1 MIQPRDELQFE
12 SIRRDVQSGL
22 IDLLDPNL
30 GGDTPDGDLRS
41 HCEARVEKLVA
52 RLGRG
57 LDEEDRAR
65 IATEVIS
72 DAFGL
77 GPLDLL
83 LEDDLVT
90 DVLINAPDRVFI
102 EREGRLVRTEIEFR
116 DDTHL
121 MHVVQRLVR
130 RSGRRLDERS
140 PMVDARLPDG
150 SRVNIII
157 PPLALEGPQVS
168 IRRFAKVPFDLER
181 LVKLGSLPVETA
193 RLLGSL
199 VAGRL
204 NMAITGGAGSGKT
217 TLLNALSGFIM
228 NEERVITI
236 EDAAE
241 LRLAGEHVV
250 RLETRAANLE
260 GVGSVDASALVRN
273 ALRMRPD
280 RIIVGECRGAE
291 TFDMLQ
297 AMNTGHEGS
306 MTTLHANS
314 ARDAMFRMES
324 MLTMSGFE
332 APISVLREYLGSA
345 LDVVVHIQRLPGGQ
359 RVVSSISEVVV
370 AEDRSIQLREIHR
383 FRLDL
388 VEDGVGRGVFEA
400 TGAVPGFVERLRVRG
415 HAIPSEVFKAGILG
429 GGETA

>member
-1 MIQPRDELQFE
+1 MIQPQDNLKLE
-12 SIRRDVQSGL
+12 SVRRDVQSGL

-57 LDEEDRAR
+57 LNEEDRAR

-77 GPLDLL
+77 GPLDRL

-90 DVLINAPDRVFI
+90 DVLINSPDRVFI
-102 EREGRLVRTEIEFR
+102 EREGRLLRTDIGFR
-116 DDTHL
+116 DDAHL

-140 PMVDARLPDG
+140 TMVDARLPDG

-157 PPLALEGPQVS
+157 PPLALEGPQIS
-168 IRRFAKVPFDLER
+168 IRRFAKVPFDLDR
-181 LVKLGSLPVETA
+181 LVELGSLPSGSA
-193 RLLGSL
+193 RLLGEL

-204 NMAITGGAGSGKT
+204 NIAITGGAGSGKT
-217 TLLNALSGFIM
+217 TLLNALSGFID
-228 NEERVITI
+228 NSERVITI

-273 ALRMRPD
+273 SLRMRPD

-332 APISVLREYLGSA
+332 APISVLREYLASA
-345 LDVVVHIQRLPGGQ
+345 LDVVVHIERLPGGQ
-359 RVVSSISEVVV
+359 RVVSSISEVAV
-370 AEDRSIQLREIHR
+370 AEDRSMELREIHR

-388 VEDGVGRGVFEA
+388 VEDGIGRGVFEA
-400 TGAVPGFVERLRVRG
+400 TGEVPGFVERLQSRG
-415 HAIPSEVFKAGILG
+415 HAIPAEVFNAGVLSSG
-429 GGETA
+429 GGS

>member
-1 MIQPRDELQFE
+1 MIQPRDELQLE

-57 LDEEDRAR
+57 LDEDDRAR

-168 IRRFAKVPFDLER
+168 IRRFARVPFDLER

-193 RLLGSL
+193 RLLESL

-359 RVVSSISEVVV
+359 RVVSSISEVAV
-370 AEDRSIQLREIHR
+370 AEDRSIELREIHR

-400 TGAVPGFVERLRVRG
+400 TGIVPGFVERLRARG
-415 HAIPSEVFKAGILG
+415 HAIPSEVFEAGILSG
-429 GGETA
+429 GDTA